1 MKRLYYILFILILA
15 VPLAHSA
22 WDNTEPADASQW
34 NVCAGYIRNNWN
46 ALEVVLG
53 VDLNMEGSAVAW
65 YEASAPTTT
74 ADTSTALTATYNGML
89 WVDSDSRA
97 LYTYIYGTGF
107 VGTDTLPSVVTFTAA
122 DTTPT
127 VVLSSVFET
136 NTGALTISDF
146 DDGTDGKVIY
156 VLSKGTITYDVDTAQ
171 GADYNLDGSSAD
183 VVTASGDITV
193 WRNEGG
199 TTWHLVR
206 FNDASVDNSDA
217 NVAEKATSASVTTAI
232 AAATDGTAPTNLDT
246 GTDAMVISHAYLA
259 QSSGFVTAYTT
270 ANSQEQ
276 INGFIHTTTDPAG
289 AGTNVARAQVAA
301 ADSTPGITFFVPDG
315 WYFEV
320 TTSGNAATIYWTALP
335 SGGAAPVD
343 QD

>member
-1 MKRLYYILFILILA
+1 MKRLYYILFVLILA

-199 TTWHLVR
+199 TTWHLVAW
-206 FNDASVDNSDA
+206 NDASADNSA
-217 NVAEKATSASVTTAI
+217 VY
-232 AAATDGTAPTNLDT
+232 DGTVVSAEIDTDVATQSFGTLT
-246 GTDAMVISHAYLA
+246 GTDSGSDAFVVAHAYLA
-259 QSSGFVTAYTT
+259 AQDGIVHAYNTGGN
-270 ANSQEQ
+270 AADALRGY
-276 INGFIHTTTDPAG
+276 NGATDDPAG
-289 AGTNVARAQVAA
+289 AGTKMQDQEISDNAEEI
-301 ADSTPGITFFVPDG
+301 SITFAVASG
-315 WYFEV
+315 RYWEV
-320 TTSGNAATIYWTALP
+320 TGASGSITILWQPTQTT
-335 SGGAAPVD
+335 GGAPVD